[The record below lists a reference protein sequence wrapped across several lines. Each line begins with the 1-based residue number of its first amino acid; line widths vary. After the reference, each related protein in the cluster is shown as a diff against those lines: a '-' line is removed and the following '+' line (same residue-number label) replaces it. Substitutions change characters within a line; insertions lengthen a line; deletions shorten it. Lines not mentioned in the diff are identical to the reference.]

1 MESNHQPADYK
12 SAALPIEPHQH
23 IKFSIAFLK
32 QRLKYTKLTQL
43 CQQKN

>member
-23 IKFSIAFLK
+23 KFVINK
-32 QRLKYTKLTQL
+32 QVEYTKYKNH
-43 CQQKN
+43 CQQIFQKK